1 MAEGSAAFKQEEI
14 AQLERQLQEKRAA
27 LGQDLESND
36 AGLPN
41 RELVHDVVKE
51 RIQEHVPDYHPSSVP
66 KVAPSAQSNGH
77 QPSYLLPEFKDL
89 VQGFINIVFNKSI
102 AEAILIQTSLAILR
116 EEGYKNLFVEIN
128 SVGDKESLARF
139 TTPLKP

>member
-41 RELVHDVVKE
+41 RELVHDVVRE
-51 RIQEHVPDYHPSSVP
+51 RIQEHVPNYQPISVP
-66 KVAPSAQSNGH
+66 KVAPSTQSSGH

-102 AEAILIQTSLAILR
+102 AEAIKEISKTDNMALIDAFHDALTDELYGAL
-116 EEGYKNLFVEIN
+116 VERRKLE
-128 SVGDKESLARF
+128 VVK
-139 TTPLKP
+139 